1 MASSEDI
8 DISNINFTDVLGEGG
23 FGKVYRAIFTKPYKG
38 YTEAAAKSIN
48 TQLVKDEVQI
58 MKRLNHPHI
67 VEFLGVYQKGPSTII
82 LLECAPG
89 GTLHQYLFKDEAAAP
104 VSEELFRK
112 WARESSLGIQY
123 LHEKKFLHRD
133 IKGSNCLLFQDKLL
147 KLSDFGLSREY
158 NRSMTTS
165 SLKGT
170 CGFMAPEIIAT
181 NANGRST
188 FSEFSDI
195 YAFGMLLLQIFTRK
209 PPFAGMEWQTVFL
222 RVGKGTKPDIPS
234 ECPEDL
240 ADLMYECWDTNPRN
254 RPTIQQ
260 GKHYLKCD
268 FSLR

>member
-1 MASSEDI
+1 MFSNRKMASSESI
-8 DISNINFTDVLGEGG
+8 DISNISFKDVLGEGG
-23 FGKVYRAIFTKPYKG
+23 FGQVYRAIFTTPYKG

-48 TQLVKDEVQI
+48 TELVKNEVEI
-58 MKRLNHPHI
+58 MKKLNHPNI

-82 LLECAPG
+82 LLECAPD
-89 GTLHQYLFKDEAAAP
+89 GTLHQYLSKDKATAP
-104 VSEELFRK
+104 VPEELFRK

-123 LHEKKFLHRD
+123 LHEKDFLHRD

-147 KLSDFGLSREY
+147 KLSDFGISREY

-170 CGFMAPEIIAT
+170 CGFMAPEIIVT

-188 FSEFSDI
+188 FSVKSDI

-209 PPFAGMEWQTVFL
+209 TPFAGMEWQTVSFK
-222 RVGKGTKPDIPS
+222 VGNGTKPDIPDG
-234 ECPEDL
+234 CPEDL
-240 ADLMYECWDTNPRN
+240 ADLMYDCWETDPRN

-260 GKHYLKCD
+260 GKY
-268 FSLR
+268 